1 MAKIFLDGVDLTLDE
16 DEKGL
21 VYERVSSILA
31 GQNRVVYSI
40 SVDGVEMDPQA
51 FVATEGGSIVEFSS
65 MEVGDL
71 VTQSLVSSEKYMP
84 KLRKGVIDIANLLEQ
99 EKIENAM
106 SMSVQ
111 AMEGLDWV
119 LSSVGRCASILGCR
133 SEEAAFVKFQEARS
147 GLEMIMGSVVDS
159 FESGKTF
166 KPALVLR
173 EEVPPLLDVISEFVS
188 YLQSQSDDRK
198 N

>member
-1 MAKIFLDGVDLTLDE
+1 MAKTILDGVELTLDE

-21 VYERVSSILA
+21 VYDKVSSILA

-51 FVATEGGSIVEFSS
+51 FVATEGGSVVEFSS
-65 MEVGDL
+65 MAVGDL
-71 VTQSLVSSEKYMP
+71 VTQSLISAEKYIP
-84 KLRKGVIDIANLLEQ
+84 KLRKGVVDIADLLEQ
-99 EKIENAM
+99 EKIEDAM

-111 AMEGLDWV
+111 AMEGLDWL
-119 LSSVGRCASILGCR
+119 LSSVGRCASILGCG
-133 SEEAAFVKFQEARS
+133 SEEATFVKFQEARS
-147 GLEMIMGSVVDS
+147 DLETIMGSVVDS

-173 EEVPPLLDVISEFVS
+173 EEVPPLLDVVSEVVS
-188 YLQSQSDDRK
+188 YLHSQSAGRK

>member
-16 DEKGL
+16 NEKGL

-51 FVATEGGSIVEFSS
+51 FVATEGGSIVEFMS

-71 VTQSLVSSEKYMP
+71 VTQSLVSAERYIP
-84 KLRKGVIDIANLLEQ
+84 KLRKGVVDIADLLEQ
-99 EKIENAM
+99 ERVEDAM
-106 SMSVQ
+106 SLSVQ
-111 AMEGLDWV
+111 AMEGMDWL
-119 LSSVGRCASILGCR
+119 LSSVGRCASILGCGI
-133 SEEAAFVKFQEARS
+133 EETAFVRFQEARS
-147 GLEMIMGSVVDS
+147 DLEAIMGSVVDS

-166 KPALVLR
+166 KPALILR
-173 EEVPPLLDVISEFVS
+173 EKVPPLLDVISEVVS
-188 YLQSQSDDRK
+188 YLRSQSVSKRH
-198 N
+198 

>member
-1 MAKIFLDGVDLTLDE
+1 MAKIFLDGVDLTLNE

-21 VYERVSSILA
+21 VYEKVSSILA

-40 SVDGVEMDPQA
+40 SVDGVEMDPKA
-51 FVATEGGSIVEFSS
+51 FVSTEGGSVVEFSS

-71 VTQSLVSSEKYMP
+71 VTQSLISAEKYIP
-84 KLRKGVIDIANLLEQ
+84 KLRKGVVDIADLLEQ
-99 EKIENAM
+99 EKVEEAM

-111 AMEGLDWV
+111 AMEGLDWL
-119 LSSVGRCASILGCR
+119 LSSVGRCASILGCGGG
-133 SEEAAFVKFQEARS
+133 EAAFVKFQRARS
-147 GLEMIMGSVVDS
+147 DLETIMGSAVDS

-166 KPALVLR
+166 KPALLLR
-173 EEVPPLLDVISEFVS
+173 EEVPPLLDVLSEVVS
-188 YLQSQSDDRK
+188 YLHSQSAGRK